1 VPNLVVRPESF
12 TFKSDGP
19 LELELVLEN
28 DGYGTERVQVVPEAS
43 WLKVNRGKCTV
54 KGGRV
59 VRVKVRASGAEAG
72 AESVIEVRTD
82 ERTWRLP
89 VRCE

>member
-1 VPNLVVRPESF
+1 M

-19 LELELVLEN
+19 SELELILEN
-28 DGYGTERVQVVPEAS
+28 DGYGAERVQVVPEAS

-54 KGGRV
+54 KGGRT
-59 VRVKVRASGAEAG
+59 VRLKVRASGAEPG
-72 AESVIEVRTD
+72 AESVIEVRTG

-89 VRCE
+89 VRYG